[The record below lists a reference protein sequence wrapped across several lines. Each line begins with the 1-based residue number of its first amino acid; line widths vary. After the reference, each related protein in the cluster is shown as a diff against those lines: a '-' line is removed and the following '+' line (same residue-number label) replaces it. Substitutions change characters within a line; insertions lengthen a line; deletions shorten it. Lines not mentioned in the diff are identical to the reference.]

1 MLTVRL
7 ARMLSDGTDEMLS
20 DGMANFSHFPNVSN
34 VPNFPGSEGG
44 LAYVAERLLKASL
57 RRLCGSREGGN
68 ALVLTG
74 HRSS

>member
-34 VPNFPGSEGG
+34 VPNFPGTEGG
-44 LAYVAERLLKASL
+44 LAYGT
-57 RRLCGSREGGN
+57 RRL
-68 ALVLTG
+68 
-74 HRSS
+74 